1 MIRKASRTGSE
12 VVGMKA
18 EPSLLDRKQDL
29 VRGAIWDAAVTLFTD
44 QGFDATTVDEVA
56 RAAGVSKRSFF
67 RYFASKSDLMAQ
79 GIVTYG
85 TMITDAIKG
94 CQRGTTPL
102 EVMRQT
108 VERVAVEAA
117 TQPRVRKI
125 AQIAATNTAARE
137 AQLSRLA
144 DLEDRVA
151 DAYRQRTGA
160 GKDLAARLLAELTLS
175 VLDVTF
181 REWLKQDDQDIRSTV
196 ESVFGTLLQ
205 LIGPT
210 ANQPRATGVRRSL
223 TDVGARA
230 ATAGAPALRRK
241 ASS

>member
-1 MIRKASRTGSE
+1 M
-12 VVGMKA
+12 
-18 EPSLLDRKQDL
+18 
-29 VRGAIWDAAVTLFTD
+29 TLFTD

-125 AQIAATNTAARE
+125 ARIAATSTAARE

-160 GKDLAARLLAELTLS
+160 GKDSGGSTARRVDALGPGRHIQGVAQAGRPGHP
-175 VLDVTF
+175 LDG
-181 REWLKQDDQDIRSTV
+181 RECLRD
-196 ESVFGTLLQ
+196 
-205 LIGPT
+205 
-210 ANQPRATGVRRSL
+210 A
-223 TDVGARA
+223 
-230 ATAGAPALRRK
+230 AGADWSGGKPAPRNRCAPL
-241 ASS
+241 AC